1 MRQKEVDWSNP
12 LVTGEMGE
20 CFMCS
25 DSSCN
30 CETRAN
36 GRNLEVLNEGLLDRR
51 NRRHS
56 ISPRYRDRII
66 AESPITGVKKE
77 SAVAER
83 VKSTGKEKAY
93 YTEKNSNS
101 FSNMKFT
108 YLSTFSNAAISTA
121 SSYFPDLGGYGV
133 FVKSMFAGFSY
144 YQANKLTE
152 TYLWKTKDKKE
163 AKDVDING
171 MTTTI
176 VMIAQ
181 WCLLINL
188 FPELSNVRYSYQCA
202 ALVGAGPL
210 MHWVINDW
218 LSHKVRKDRSSLGIN
233 IFDVSAANLLMTK
246 LLGMLNILGIKSKDI
261 GIAHTIIASLLA
273 KNLIDQAGN
282 TLVKFDKKVI
292 DPMFSG
298 LLEKS
303 CLELKKSWQEESN
316 RLWSSDKSRL
326 EEIAY
331 KSSQTY
337 EKILGHLKKMGRIMK
352 QDAVLISKPIL
363 GVFSKTTK
371 DDNMASLEKN
381 NPVRSTEVTGLK
393 KRAGHQRTVK
403 HHDGKT
409 YVCRGNRNMLSQ

>member
-1 MRQKEVDWSNP
+1 MRQEEVDWSNP
-12 LVTGEMGE
+12 SVNGEMSE
-20 CFMCS
+20 CVLCAAS
-25 DSSCN
+25 NCN
-30 CETRAN
+30 CEPRAALDKE
-36 GRNLEVLNEGLLDRR
+36 LE
-51 NRRHS
+51 
-56 ISPRYRDRII
+56 PRYRRRRTSHRHRDRII
-66 AESPITGVKKE
+66 AESPITGVEKQSTIEK
-77 SAVAER
+77 S
-83 VKSTGKEKAY
+83 VKNSEKEKAY
-93 YTEKNSNS
+93 HTEKSSNS

-108 YLSTFSNAAISTA
+108 YLSTFSNVAISRA
-121 SSYFPDLGGYGV
+121 SSYFSDLGGYGV
-133 FVKSMFAGFSY
+133 FVKSMFAGLSY

-163 AKDVDING
+163 TEDVDING

-218 LSHKVRKDRSSLGIN
+218 VSHKVRKDRSSLGIN

-261 GIAHTIIASLLA
+261 GIEHTIIASLVA
-273 KNLIDQAGN
+273 KNIIDQAGN

-292 DPMFSG
+292 DPIFSG

-303 CLELKKSWQEESN
+303 CLELKKSWQAESN

-326 EEIAY
+326 EQIAY

-337 EKILGHLKKMGRIMK
+337 EKILGHLRKMGGVMK
-352 QDAVLISKPIL
+352 QDAVWLSKPIL
-363 GVFSKTTK
+363 SVFSKTTK
-371 DDNMASLEKN
+371 DDNMADRSLEKN

-403 HHDGKT
+403 HHDGNT
-409 YVCRGNRNMLSQ
+409 CGCTGNHNMLTQ